1 MSELSLPDRYP
12 EILADLAGLVLARAL
27 EYLPGERAETL
38 AVELAED
45 VRLKFGGAL
54 IYIPKG
60 CAADRSDR
68 NAAIWHDFNGR
79 NHAQLARKYGLALA
93 TVYDILARERAAR
106 QPGLFT

>member
-1 MSELSLPDRYP
+1 MSDLNLPDHYP

-38 AVELAED
+38 AIELAED

-60 CAADRSDR
+60 CAADREGR
-68 NAAIWHDFNGR
+68 NAAIWRDFNGR
-79 NHAQLARKYGLALA
+79 NHAALARKYGLALA

-106 QPGLFT
+106 QPGLFS